1 MRLSREE
8 VVHIAS
14 LCRITMTD
22 EDIARFQDQLSNILQ
37 QFEALK
43 KADTEGVPPTRQ
55 SFELHNV
62 LREDAPRPSLP
73 REEILRN
80 APQQQEDQL
89 RIRADLEE

>member
-43 KADTEGVPPTRQ
+43 KVNTEGVPPTAQ
-55 SFELHNV
+55 SLSLHNV
-62 LREDAPRPSLP
+62 LRDDSPRPSLS
-73 REEILRN
+73 REDVLRN

-89 RIRADLEE
+89 RIRAVLEE